1 MIKIA
6 FPCLLLLLFCGS
18 KSFSQQAV
26 YRDLNKN
33 GKMDDYENVHLSA
46 KKRAANLLSLMTT
59 EEKAGEMFHTYA
71 MIEKDGNVSNTT
83 YMTAGLRVDSMII
96 NKHMSHFNIVGDASA
111 RSIAHYNNLLQKLA
125 EGTRLG
131 IPVTLSTDPR
141 NSQKA
146 SDLSTAVSAGSF
158 SAFPEPI
165 GFAAVGDTALMYQ
178 FGKIAAQEY
187 RAVGIVCALHPMA
200 DLATEPRWSRIS
212 GTFGEDAGLAA
223 KLITAYIQGFQGK
236 QLDHTS
242 VMCVTKHFPGSG
254 PESEGWEGH
263 FSYGRNLVYPGN
275 NLDYHLIPF
284 KAAIKAGTAGV
295 MTAYGIPSGQTTE
308 SVGGAFNKQLIM
320 DVLKKK
326 LGFKGLVVSD
336 WNTLADKS
344 VGKMK
349 IIEARGWGVEEL
361 SRDQKITKEIMAGV
375 DQIGGETETVA
386 LSDLINNGKV
396 PVELINASVLK
407 ILELKFE
414 LGLFDNPYVDENKVE
429 QLVGTAEHVKLGLE
443 AQQRSLVLL
452 TNKQQVL
459 PLKKGLKVYAEGFD
473 KKKLAGYVNI
483 VDHIQDAD
491 LVILHL
497 HTPYSA
503 PPVKSMMDS
512 YFHQGRLDFDDSTKT
527 VILDKLKA
535 KPAVVVINLERPAV
549 IPEIVENA
557 LAVLADF
564 NVDDQVILSTLFGQT
579 PPSGKLPY
587 ELPSSM
593 KEVQKQKEDV
603 PYDTHQP
610 LFRFGYG
617 LTGY

>member
-1 MIKIA
+1 MKIV
-6 FPCLLLLLFCGS
+6 FSGLLLLLFCS
-18 KSFSQQAV
+18 SRSFSQQPAA

-33 GKMDDYENVHLSA
+33 GKMDDYENIHLSA
-46 KKRAANLLSLMTT
+46 KKRAANLLSLMNI
-59 EEKAGEMFHTYA
+59 EEKAGEMIHTYA
-71 MIEKDGNVSNTT
+71 MIEKDGSVSNKT

-96 NKHMSHFNIVGDASA
+96 NKHMSHFNIIGDVPA

-125 EGTRLG
+125 ENTRLG

-141 NSQKA
+141 NSPKA
-146 SDLSTAVSAGSF
+146 SDLSTVVSAGSF

-178 FGKIAAQEY
+178 FGRIAAQEY

-212 GTFGEDAGLAA
+212 GTFGEDAVLAA
-223 KLITAYIQGFQGK
+223 KLITAYIKGFQGE
-236 QLDHTS
+236 QLGNTS

-263 FSYGRNLVYPGN
+263 FSYGRNLVYPGK

-308 SVGGAFNKQLIM
+308 GVGGAFNKQLITEL
-320 DVLKKK
+320 LKKK
-326 LGFKGLVVSD
+326 LGFKGLVISD

-344 VGKMK
+344 MGKIK

-361 SRDQKITKEIMAGV
+361 SPDQKITKEIMAGV
-375 DQIGGETETVA
+375 DQIGGETETAA
-386 LSDLINNGKV
+386 LSGLISSGKV

-414 LGLFDNPYVDENKVE
+414 LGLFDNPYVDENRVE

-473 KKKLAGYVNI
+473 KKKLAAYASV
-483 VDHIQDAD
+483 VDHIEDAD

-497 HTPYSA
+497 HTPYG
-503 PPVKSMMDS
+503 PPRTKSMMES

-527 VILDKLKA
+527 AVLNKLKT

-557 LAVLADF
+557 FAVLADF

-593 KEVQKQKEDV
+593 QEVQKQKEDV

-610 LFRFGYG
+610 VFKFGYG